1 MEGWTGATSRGSSAP
16 NESRTNVPGTDK
28 RSDLSLLLEATQE
41 LARRAGGVALRHFR
55 SALTVEAKTDGSPVT
70 IADRSAEETAREWI
84 TRRFPAD
91 GILGEEFGAH
101 LPAAKRR
108 WIIDPVDGTKTFVR
122 GVPLWG
128 TLIAVCE
135 DENVLAGAAFFPAVD
150 EMVGAAPGLG
160 CWWNGTRSHVSNVA
174 ALEDATVL
182 TTDERFKRTPDRA
195 AGWQRLSTA
204 AAISRTWG
212 DCYGYLLVA
221 TGRAEVMVDGSAAPW
236 DAAALLPVISEA
248 GGVFTDWNGNATAF
262 GGSIVATNA
271 TLADRARA
279 LLGAAIPPR

>member
-1 MEGWTGATSRGSSAP
+1 
-16 NESRTNVPGTDK
+16 VPGTDK

-55 SALTVEAKTDGSPVT
+55 STLTVEAKTDGSPVT

-108 WIIDPVDGTKTFVR
+108 WLIDPVDGTKTFVR

-150 EMVGAAPGLG
+150 EIVGAAPGLG
-160 CWWNGTRSHVSNVA
+160 CWWNGSRAQVSNVGQVEA
-174 ALEDATVL
+174 AMVL
-182 TTDERFKRTPDRA
+182 TTDAQFRRSPECRE
-195 AGWQRLSTA
+195 GWQRLA
-204 AAISRTWG
+204 ERAAISRTWG

-221 TGRAEVMVDGSAAPW
+221 TGRAEVMVDGVAAPW
-236 DAAALLPVISEA
+236 DAAALLPVITEA
-248 GGVFTDWNGNATAF
+248 GGVFTDWNGRTTAF
-262 GGSIVATNA
+262 SGSIVATNA
-271 TLADRARA
+271 ALAGRARE
-279 LLGAAIPPR
+279 LLGATSGER

>member
-1 MEGWTGATSRGSSAP
+1 
-16 NESRTNVPGTDK
+16 VPGTDK

-84 TRRFPAD
+84 TRRFPTD

-101 LPAAKRR
+101 LPGAKRR
-108 WIIDPVDGTKTFVR
+108 WLIDPVDGTKTFVR

-150 EMVGAAPGLG
+150 EIVGAAPGLG
-160 CWWNGTRSHVSNVA
+160 CWWNGSRTHVSNVA

-182 TTDERFKRTPDRA
+182 TTDGRFKRTPERA
-195 AGWQRLSTA
+195 DAWQRLAAT

-236 DAAALLPVISEA
+236 DAAALLPVITEA
-248 GGVFTDWNGNATAF
+248 GGVFTDWDGNPTAF
-262 GGSIVATNA
+262 GGSMVATNGV
-271 TLADRARA
+271 LAERARE
-279 LLGAAIPPR
+279 LLGVAGGSR